1 MFKVEQ
7 CPDVTGTS
15 LQGYLDAKMSDI
27 VHAFGKPSVV
37 DYDEGEKVS
46 HCWDLV
52 FTDAAG
58 EPVRAT
64 IYDWKYY
71 DGGIAALSDV
81 QIRWNIGGDDTRA
94 VWFVKS
100 AMRRGGND

>member
-1 MFKVEQ
+1 MFSFEQ

-58 EPVRAT
+58 EPACAPLST
-64 IYDWKYY
+64 I
-71 DGGIAALSDV
+71 GNITTAGLPRCQTFRSAGI
-81 QIRWNIGGDDTRA
+81 
-94 VWFVKS
+94 S
-100 AMRRGGND
+100 AEMIPAQFGL

>member
-27 VHAFGKPSVV
+27 VHAFGRPSVV

-46 HCWDLV
+46 RTAGIWYLPTPLGNQFAPP
-52 FTDAAG
+52 FTIG
-58 EPVRAT
+58 NIT
-64 IYDWKYY
+64 T
-71 DGGIAALSDV
+71 AALPRC
-81 QIRWNIGGDDTRA
+81 QMFR
-94 VWFVKS
+94 S
-100 AMRRGGND
+100 AGISAAMIPAQFGS